1 MRISDLAET
10 TGVPVHTLKY
20 YLREGLLMPG
30 EATSRTRAEYGP
42 EHVERVRL
50 VRALVE
56 HGGIGIA
63 GVRSILTAL
72 SAPPPSRHDLLG
84 VAQYALLT
92 ATGEEVLPAVSPEV
106 ADLLDDAGWAVCGD
120 APAARTLTTAISAAR
135 DAGIPLPPA
144 VLKRYAA
151 AMADVAAVDL
161 DEALSA
167 ASIEAAMH
175 TVVVGTVMV
184 DPVLIALRRLAQ
196 EAANASR
203 WSAAERHG
211 PNPNTSA
218 TGNMTMP

>member
-1 MRISDLAET
+1 
-10 TGVPVHTLKY
+10 
-20 YLREGLLMPG
+20 
-30 EATSRTRAEYGP
+30 
-42 EHVERVRL
+42 
-50 VRALVE
+50 
-56 HGGIGIA
+56 
-63 GVRSILTAL
+63 
-72 SAPPPSRHDLLG
+72 
-84 VAQYALLT
+84 
-92 ATGEEVLPAVSPEV
+92 
-106 ADLLDDAGWAVCGD
+106 
-120 APAARTLTTAISAAR
+120 
-135 DAGIPLPPA
+135 
-144 VLKRYAA
+144 
-151 AMADVAAVDL
+151 MADVAAVDL